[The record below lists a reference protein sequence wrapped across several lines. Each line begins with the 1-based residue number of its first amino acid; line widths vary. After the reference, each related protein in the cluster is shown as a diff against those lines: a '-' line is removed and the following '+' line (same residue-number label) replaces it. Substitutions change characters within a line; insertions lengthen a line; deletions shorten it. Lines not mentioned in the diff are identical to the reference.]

1 MQWDDSGHAG
11 FSQAEPWLPL
21 GQHFQH
27 MNVAHERADPTSIY
41 NLHRKL
47 IGLRRSRPALT
58 SGSYRGLA
66 SGESSGDLLLFLR
79 EAQNERLLVALNFG
93 AAPAVAS
100 FANAG
105 FTGDLLLSS
114 YLDCEGGS
122 VRDMIRMRPNEGVV
136 IRISVGN
143 HSDLLRFEHQT
154 RAERNTQ

>member
-1 MQWDDSGHAG
+1 MKQGGLSCH
-11 FSQAEPWLPL
+11 
-21 GQHFQH
+21 
-27 MNVAHERADPTSIY
+27 PT
-41 NLHRKL
+41 RQ
-47 IGLRRSRPALT
+47 SRPALT
-58 SGSYRGLA
+58 SGSYLGLP

-79 EAQNERLLVALNFG
+79 EARNERLLVALNFG

-114 YLDCEGGS
+114 YLDREGGS
-122 VRDMIRMRPNEGVV
+122 VRNMIRLRPNEGVV